1 MTTTTKTKAAPI
13 APPAPATEKAPGTSG
28 RRVRRPGVLIAGAG
42 LAILGGLGAATMA
55 ASAGD
60 RRPVLVAAQDVAAG
74 HTITAQDLTEALVA
88 VDAGVSVLPA
98 EELDQVVGQVAAA
111 ALPAGSLLAAGDLVP
126 EGPPTAGQVV
136 VPLPVTT
143 TMMPAAGLEPGD
155 RLLVVDTPLAQA
167 DPTPG
172 DPQEFPVEVTAI
184 SPPDVNGVVVVDVAV
199 DSELG
204 SQVAKRA
211 ATGRFVLV
219 VQPASE
225 ATP

>member
-1 MTTTTKTKAAPI
+1 MTTTTKTMTAPS
-13 APPAPATEKAPGTSG
+13 APPAPSSEQAPGTGG

-42 LAILGGLGAATMA
+42 LAIIGGLGAATMA

-60 RRPVLVAAQDVAAG
+60 RQPVLVAAHDVAAG

-88 VDAGVSVLPA
+88 VDAGVSVLPVEA
-98 EELDQVVGQVAAA
+98 LDQVIGQVAAA

-126 EGPPTAGQVV
+126 EGPPAAGQVV

-184 SPPDVNGVVVVDVAV
+184 APPDVNGVVVVDVAV
-199 DSELG
+199 DSEVG

-219 VQPASE
+219 VQPSAE
-225 ATP
+225 PAR